1 MKRLLTIVAAAALA
15 IGVSLPAAAFSR
27 PASNV
32 SSLEA
37 TPGAAADNE
46 QGLAVAVAA
55 PALVERD
62 GYSAEPK
69 PPPQPVYAS
78 GTYLGP
84 VPDVF
89 LGMFQ
94 FWPVPGGRLGDGFGW
109 RTDGSGEWHPGIDVL
124 APGGT
129 PIVAVAA
136 GTVIVVQDDP
146 NNSGYGAYV
155 EIAHGQGVTT
165 LYAHMPGG
173 APSQFVT
180 PGQFVEAGQQIGIVG
195 QTGYATTTHC
205 HMEVAIGGAKTDPI
219 PFFAPGT
226 H

>member
-1 MKRLLTIVAAAALA
+1 MKRLFTIVIAAALA
-15 IGVSLPAAAFSR
+15 IGVSLPAAAFSK
-27 PASNV
+27 PDPQAASMQLA
-32 SSLEA
+32 S
-37 TPGAAADNE
+37 GAAADNE
-46 QGLAVAVAA
+46 QGLDVAVAA
-55 PALVERD
+55 KALGERD

-69 PPPQPVYAS
+69 PAPQPVYAS

-84 VPDVF
+84 VPDMF
-89 LGMFQ
+89 LGSFSS
-94 FWPVPGGRLGDGFGW
+94 WPVPGGRLADGFGW
-109 RTDGSGEWHPGIDVL
+109 RTDGSGEWHSGIDVL

-136 GTVIVVQDDP
+136 GTVIEVQDDP
-146 NNSGYGAYV
+146 NASGYGAYV

-205 HMEVAIGGAKTDPI
+205 HMEVSIGGAKTDPI